1 MMTNSKIIYV
11 RPETDVYEVRTNGI
25 LCASDQLT
33 GQPLGQMDVEPFN
46 W

>member
-1 MMTNSKIIYV
+1 MMNSKSIYV
-11 RPETDVYEVRTNGI
+11 RPEMDVCEVSTNGI